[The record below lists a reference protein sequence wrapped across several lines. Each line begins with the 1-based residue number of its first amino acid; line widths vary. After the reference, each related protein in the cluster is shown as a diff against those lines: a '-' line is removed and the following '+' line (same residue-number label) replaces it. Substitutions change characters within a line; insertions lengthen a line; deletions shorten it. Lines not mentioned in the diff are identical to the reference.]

1 MPHRHHENQLDN
13 IMGWLLAAKQN
24 LPAINDGQVTPDR
37 ISQMSAL
44 LDRLHASANGL
55 RLQIQAERRRRAA

>member
-1 MPHRHHENQLDN
+1 
-13 IMGWLLAAKQN
+13 MGWLLAAKQN

>member
-1 MPHRHHENQLDN
+1 MPHRQQENQLDI
-13 IMGWLLAAKQN
+13 IMGWLLTAKEN
-24 LPAINDGQVTPDR
+24 LPAINDGQVTPER